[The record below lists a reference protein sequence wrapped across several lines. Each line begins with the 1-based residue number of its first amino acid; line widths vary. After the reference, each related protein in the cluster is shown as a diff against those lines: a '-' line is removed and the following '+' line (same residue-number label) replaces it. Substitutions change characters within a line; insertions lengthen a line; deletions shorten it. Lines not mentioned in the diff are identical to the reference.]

1 MNSHQGRFAR
11 TSLEAFP
18 TRYPEAFEGH
28 QPRKERFVYRLIRW
42 LSVAIL
48 IGLSLCLY
56 FEVI

>member
-28 QPRKERFVYRLIRW
+28 KPRKERFVYVLIRW
-42 LSVAIL
+42 LSIAIL
-48 IGLSLCLY
+48 IGLPTCIY
-56 FEVI
+56 FGVI